1 MQKLYFVN
9 KAILLLIL
17 GLIGFSVVSG
27 VVDPNALEEEDQNS
41 SSDAK
46 WKRNIESEEGT
57 NSPLGPMN
65 LQIHESRHVFK
76 YFGVMCTF

>member
-17 GLIGFSVVSG
+17 GLLGLSVVSG

>member
-17 GLIGFSVVSG
+17 GLLGLSVVSG

-65 LQIHESRHVFK
+65 LQIYES
-76 YFGVMCTF
+76 

>member
-1 MQKLYFVN
+1 MQKLYFIN
-9 KAILLLIL
+9 KAVLLLIL
-17 GLIGFSVVSG
+17 GLLGLSVVSG
-27 VVDPNALEEEDQNS
+27 VVDPNAFEEERTKLLDQNS

-65 LQIHESRHVFK
+65 LQIHES
-76 YFGVMCTF
+76 